1 MTGTSIQPT
10 AIKDILTGIFYS
22 MLIIII
28 MYTIPVVGIF
38 AWILLPMPVLFYR
51 LKIGRNYSCIIMV
64 VSMTVLMSL
73 TSNFAFNAF
82 YFGSLLMTGF
92 LLGECIEKHLS
103 IEKIMAYTC
112 LGLFAA
118 SMVFLV
124 IYTATQSQG
133 FEQLISNYISRYQ
146 TISAQLFSDL
156 TQLYPDIALDRQLF
170 ERTSTLFMISFPGII
185 ITSYL
190 TMILLNILF
199 IKRLLKKNKITIQS
213 LENLNQWRAPEKLVF
228 SLISVSVLLLL
239 PVGAL
244 KILFLNC
251 LIILMSVYF
260 FQGIAVVS
268 FFFQKK
274 GVPFSIK
281 SFFYILITIQ
291 PLFMLLVIGCGLFD
305 TWINFRRLD
314 TTIEQK

>member
-1 MTGTSIQPT
+1 MTGTFIQPR
-10 AIKDILTGIFYS
+10 AIKDILIGIFYS
-22 MLIIII
+22 MLIIIV
-28 MYTIPVVGIF
+28 MYTMPVIGVF
-38 AWILLPMPVLFYR
+38 AWILLPLPVLFYR
-51 LKIGRNYSCIIMV
+51 LKIGRNYSSIIMA
-64 VSMTVLMSL
+64 VSMTVLIGL
-73 TSNFAFNAF
+73 TSNFAFNAL

-103 IEKIMAYTC
+103 IEKTMAYTC

-118 SMVFLV
+118 LMVFLM
-124 IYTATQSQG
+124 IYAVTQSQG
-133 FEQLISNYISRYQ
+133 IEQLISNYISRYQ
-146 TISAQLFSDL
+146 TLSAQLFSES
-156 TQLYPDIALDRQLF
+156 TQLYPDVALDRQLF
-170 ERTSTLFMISFPGII
+170 ERASSLFMIAFPGII
-185 ITSYL
+185 ITTYL
-190 TMILLNILF
+190 TMTLINILF
-199 IKRLLKKNKITIQS
+199 IKRLLKKNDITIQS
-213 LENLNQWRAPEKLVF
+213 LENLNQWRAPEKLVLGLICI
-228 SLISVSVLLLL
+228 SLLLLL
-239 PVGAL
+239 PVGVL

-268 FFFQKK
+268 YFFQKK

-281 SFFYILITIQ
+281 SFFYILIAIQ